1 MKAAASQSGTK
12 IKAAEDVFQEP
23 DEPEV
28 VEEEATEEPEVE
40 EEETIDPEDDEL
52 ENEGRVPLESLPPEE
67 PLFEGGPLVGQV
79 LEWKKEFGEVWV
91 TTLNPYT
98 NNHVVWRPL
107 NRHEYRGLVGA
118 LEQAMANGVSNAV
131 ATMDN
136 EEAVCETVVLF
147 PKYNRHDRRGTL
159 AGMPQTIA
167 QEVME
172 MSGFAAVEVI
182 QL

>member
-1 MKAAASQSGTK
+1 MKATAK
-12 IKAAEDVFQEP
+12 P
-23 DEPEV
+23 
-28 VEEEATEEPEVE
+28 VEEVTAAPEEEIEWVKEEPEPEVE
-40 EEETIDPEDDEL
+40 EESADDPTAEDEDEDGL
-52 ENEGRVPLESLPPEE
+52 ENEGRVPLESLPPDE

-79 LEWKKEFGEVWV
+79 LEWKKEHGEVWV

-147 PKYNRHDRRGTL
+147 PKYNRHDRKGTL
-159 AGMPQTIA
+159 AGMPQTIS

>member
-1 MKAAASQSGTK
+1 MKATAKPVEEVVADLPEDAAQ
-12 IKAAEDVFQEP
+12 VEP
-23 DEPEV
+23 DPEVSDPEPEV
-28 VEEEATEEPEVE
+28 TGDEQDKAEDEEVPE
-40 EEETIDPEDDEL
+40 
-52 ENEGRVPLESLPPEE
+52 RVALESLPPED

-79 LEWKKEFGEVWV
+79 IEWKKEHGEVWV

-118 LEQAMANGVSNAV
+118 LEQAMASGVSNAV

-136 EEAVCETVVLF
+136 EEAIAETVILY
-147 PKYNRHDRRGTL
+147 PPYNRHDRKGTL